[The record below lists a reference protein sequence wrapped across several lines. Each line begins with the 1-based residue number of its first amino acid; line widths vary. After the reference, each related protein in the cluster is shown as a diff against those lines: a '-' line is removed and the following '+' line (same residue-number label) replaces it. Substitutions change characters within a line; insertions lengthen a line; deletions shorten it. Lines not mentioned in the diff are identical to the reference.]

1 MDTQR
6 FEDACHAVIG
16 CERERDG
23 IGTLGE
29 KTLHAVLKRY
39 FEPCAD
45 CHEIKVGGFVADILG
60 EDGIIEIQTAGFDRL
75 RKKLAAFLDCT
86 RVTVVYPIPQTKY
99 LCWIDPAT
107 GAVTKKRK
115 SPKTGTVCDA
125 FYELY
130 KIKPLLLH
138 PHLRLCFVLLEM
150 TEYRYLNGW
159 SADKKKG
166 SSRHDR
172 IPTALRGEL
181 YAESASDYAAL
192 LPDALPPAFISK
204 DLARSARLSRSSAQK
219 ALNVLYHIGAVRRV
233 GKQGNAIVYERCEA
247 GIPPMPAYPAL

>member
-45 CHEIKVGGFVADILG
+45 CHEIKIGGFVADIVG
-60 EDGIIEIQTAGFDRL
+60 ENGIIEIQTAGFNRL
-75 RKKLAAFLDCT
+75 RKKLTAFLDCT

-115 SPKTGTVCDA
+115 SPKTGSVFDG

-138 PHLRLCFVLLEM
+138 PHLRFCFVLLEM
-150 TEYRYLNGW
+150 TEYRSLNGW

-166 SSRHDR
+166 SSRYDR
-172 IPTALRGEL
+172 VPSALCGEVYL
-181 YAESASDYAAL
+181 QSAADYIAL
-192 LPDALPPAFISK
+192 LPESLPKSFISK
-204 DLARSARLSRSSAQK
+204 DFAKSTRLSLSRAQT
-219 ALNVLYHIGAVRRV
+219 ALNVLYHAGAVRRV
-233 GKQGNAIVYERCEA
+233 SKQGNAIVYERCE
-247 GIPPMPAYPAL
+247 G